1 MNIRGRKN
9 LRVHGFKNH
18 SGKDLEEDLPKKI
31 VSLWK
36 TFCGLVYLL
45 DLNLKRNFG
54 EARMNPKIIQ
64 DVSMTFSWKNW
75 NVEEFFYCIDWEII
89 AFELHLS
96 SRSSVLLLVCITTQ
110 FEASGKLYR
119 HENAIKT
126 WHSKWR
132 TVQSGMYSWYESE
145 LSCISRLLYKTI
157 ENGGEVATAVMKYSP
172 LPYLQFLFKTTFQSA
187 GCRRW

>member
-1 MNIRGRKN
+1 MALKIILVKT
-9 LRVHGFKNH
+9 LK
-18 SGKDLEEDLPKKI
+18 KICPKKLSASERPS
-31 VSLWK
+31 V
-36 TFCGLVYLL
+36 GLYTCSIW
-45 DLNLKRNFG
+45 NLKRNFG
-54 EARMNPKIIQ
+54 EARMNPKIIR

-110 FEASGKLYR
+110 FEALGKLHR

-157 ENGGEVATAVMKYSP
+157 ENGGEVATAVMKYFP